1 MIRFIRD
8 LIEDLSQESAAT
20 APLTGEEMRQVSA
33 ALLTEVMAS
42 DGDCGEE
49 EQELL
54 RRILTDELHYPSE
67 EASLYLENA
76 RNRVDSATSL
86 FEFTDVVNRRFTND
100 EKFQLMIQ
108 MWRIARADGEID
120 KHEEATIRK
129 VAELIYVPH
138 SAFIRAKQI
147 SRTGE

>member
-8 LIEDLSQESAAT
+8 LIQDLSAEGDAA

-33 ALLTEVMAS
+33 ALLTVVMTS

-49 EQELL
+49 EQQLL
-54 RRILTDELHYPSE
+54 GRILTDELHYPAAE
-67 EASLYLENA
+67 VSLYLENA

-86 FEFTDVVNRRFTND
+86 FEFTDVVNRRFSND
-100 EKFQLMIQ
+100 EKFELMIQ
-108 MWRIARADGEID
+108 LWRIARADGEIH

-147 SRTGE
+147 SRDA